1 MREMDAGKIR
11 LLAISGSLRAVSFNT
26 ALLRA
31 AIQLAPDDVEII
43 LYTDIASLP
52 FFNPDLEGK
61 EPAPVLN
68 FLKQIRSADGI
79 LIASPE
85 YAHGVTGVL
94 KNALDWL
101 VSGEEFVGKPVAL
114 FNTSPRANHAYAA
127 LKETITVMSAR
138 IVNEASICVAL
149 LGTQLDAAGIVAHP
163 EISRAVRKSIVDFTH
178 AIKVSETLSQAED

>member
-1 MREMDAGKIR
+1 MEVKKIR
-11 LLAISGSLRAVSFNT
+11 LLAISGSLRAASFNT

-31 AIQLAPDDVEII
+31 AIQLAPEDVEII
-43 LYTDIASLP
+43 FYTDIANLP

-61 EPAPVLN
+61 EPVSVLR
-68 FLKQIRSADGI
+68 FRELIGSADGI

-85 YAHGVTGVL
+85 YAHGVTGVM

-101 VSGEEFVGKPVAL
+101 VSGEEFVAKPVAL
-114 FNTSPRANHAYAA
+114 FNTSPRASHAYDA
-127 LKETITVMSAR
+127 LEETITVMSAR
-138 IVNEASICVAL
+138 IINEASITVAL

-178 AIKVSETLSQAED
+178 AIKVSETSLRAED